1 MLYCQLIFTLLI
13 ISASFTSNLFAQ
25 KSISNINYLKATNNL
40 WSACYSFNSVM
51 SSNDQNT
58 ERLTALP
65 LLKSNINSAKKCYA
79 ELKLKYPN
87 DTDLKQLEL
96 WIKAIETSY
105 NILNSKDWQN
115 DPTWQMGFTLIQLDI
130 RDFVNNKLK

>member
-1 MLYCQLIFTLLI
+1 
-13 ISASFTSNLFAQ
+13 
-25 KSISNINYLKATNNL
+25 
-40 WSACYSFNSVM
+40 M